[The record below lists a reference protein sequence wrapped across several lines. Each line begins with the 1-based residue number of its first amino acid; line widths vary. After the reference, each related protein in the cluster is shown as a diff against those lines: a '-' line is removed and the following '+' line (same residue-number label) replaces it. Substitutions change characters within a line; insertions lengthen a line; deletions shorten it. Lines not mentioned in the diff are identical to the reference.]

1 MRYDRPLKSYRQRFT
16 RRTLL
21 RCAAGAIGIT
31 SAGILAGCGWLG
43 SGSGEN
49 DIVVE
54 MNDDMLFDP
63 HPVTISV
70 GTQVTFT
77 NVSTGFVHT
86 ATCDPALDT
95 DDALILLPDGAEPWD
110 SGNVQPGASWAWRF
124 ETPGE
129 YRYVCVPHVM
139 AGMIGTIV
147 VEQTGA

>member
-1 MRYDRPLKSYRQRFT
+1 MHHEPPVNGYQQRFA
-16 RRTLL
+16 RRALV
-21 RCAAGAIGIT
+21 RSAIGI
-31 SAGILAGCGWLG
+31 AGIISTGPLAGCGSIG
-43 SGSGEN
+43 GASDSGGF
-49 DIVVE
+49 VVE
-54 MNDDMLFDP
+54 MNDEMIFDP
-63 HPVTISV
+63 DPVTITV

-95 DDALILLPDGAEPWD
+95 GDALILLPDSAEPWD

>member
-1 MRYDRPLKSYRQRFT
+1 
-16 RRTLL
+16 
-21 RCAAGAIGIT
+21 
-31 SAGILAGCGWLG
+31 LG
-43 SGSGEN
+43 SGYGED

-63 HPVTISV
+63 DPVTITV
-70 GTQVTFT
+70 GTKVTFT

-95 DDALILLPDGAEPWD
+95 GDALILLPDGAEPWD